1 MKKIVSLIV
10 TLVFAICAQVI
21 AEPLDLSSF
30 TPEQL
35 AALQQ
40 MINAELE
47 SQQEGTLDSC
57 QDLINAM
64 IEAGAPISPDKIT
77 DYTAETDPNGSLG
90 SAGSYSSKADF
101 GCVGYAST
109 PNGHVGGTVEYFPEA
124 EYAQNRFDYISGIY
138 VQMPALADMVIYK
151 IENFVLRTHFELEEK
166 DAIQIARAFEN
177 VMGQDIENVFDAKN
191 TISIESIHDSAAEE
205 STPISDQVTDV
216 ASEKDVMAI
225 EYAELKKGSK
235 GTDVAKMQARLKET
249 GFLSGV
255 ADGDFGPG
263 TEKAVKAFQAANGL
277 EETGIATSDDQKIL
291 FASGVVCADG
301 SVAKEYDPYGKCPVE
316 ISKVDLKK
324 SYGFNYVSFSAK
336 NISMQRVKA
345 VSCSVRYYNA
355 FGERISDYGTY
366 EQTVSIADIG
376 VGKTVSKSTID
387 DYTMSVSDAV
397 TAGVAVTRI
406 LLEDGTDILYDDPV
420 WFEGK

>member
-1 MKKIVSLIV
+1 MKKIIALIV
-10 TLVFAICAQVI
+10 ALVFAICVQAV

-47 SQQEGTLDSC
+47 SQQQGTLDNC
-57 QDLINAM
+57 LDLINAM
-64 IEAGAPISPDKIT
+64 IEAGAPISPDKLT
-77 DYTAETDPNGSLG
+77 DYTAETDPNESLG
-90 SAGSYSSKADF
+90 TAGSYSSKTDF

-109 PNGHVGGTVEYFPEA
+109 PDGHVGGTIEYFPDTA
-124 EYAQNRFDYISGIY
+124 YAQNRFEYISDVYI
-138 VQMPALADMVIYK
+138 QMPALADMVIYK
-151 IENFVLRTHFELEEK
+151 LGNFVLRTDFALET
-166 DAIQIARAFEN
+166 DDVVSIAQAFET
-177 VMGQDIENVFDAKN
+177 VIGQEIENIFDAKGV
-191 TISIESIHDSAAEE
+191 ISAERIHGVVEE
-205 STPISDQVTDV
+205 EPQPAVEPV
-216 ASEKDVMAI
+216 SEPEEEKAIKPI

-235 GTDVAKMQARLKET
+235 GADVAKLQARLKAT

-263 TEKAVKAFQAANGL
+263 TEKALKAFQAANGL
-277 EETGIATSDDQKIL
+277 EETGIATSADQNVL
-291 FASGVVCADG
+291 FASGVICADG
-301 SVAKEYDPYGKCPVE
+301 SVAKEYDPYEVCPIE
-316 ISKVDLKK
+316 LSKVDLKK

-336 NISMQRVKA
+336 NISTQKVKA
-345 VSCSVRYYNA
+345 VSCAVRYYDA

-376 VGKTVSKSTID
+376 IGKTVSQSTRD
-387 DYTMSVSDAV
+387 DYTMNVSDAA
-397 TAGVAVTRI
+397 TASVAVMRV

-420 WFEGK
+420 WFEGN